1 MILQMLLYVDYI
13 HVHLQNCKMHIMLLV
28 YPLEDGIEH
37 IGMAGEVN
45 ALRFLLCYLFIVLL
59 FFLKENVHLQL

>member
-1 MILQMLLYVDYI
+1 
-13 HVHLQNCKMHIMLLV
+13 MLLV

-59 FFLKENVHLQL
+59 FLLKKDVHLQLEGIVLVCDITKSGDDVEQVQT